1 MLKKHQLKTC
11 FLLLI
16 AFLSLSISNGFA
28 QEFEIKSFT
37 KLDKA
42 FLSKKNERID
52 FNGEKCAMIK
62 IYTNDTDILLTTNR
76 GIEDTEIKNT
86 GEMWIWVSPG
96 ERYIKFQ
103 KKDLATKNYQIP
115 IKIESN
121 TVYALELSVN
131 GVIEQPK
138 LFSLTLRFNIEG
150 VSISRKNRA
159 PVEVSGKIAD
169 LNLPVGEYKFT
180 FQKKGFKNVE
190 KILNLSKDV
199 IENIVMEKG
208 EGVFENTLPG
218 ILSIMSSPSGA
229 EVYLN
234 NQKVGVTPYT
244 RSVASGKYDISISK
258 EFYISKIVN
267 IDLKP
272 SAEIELPLV
281 ELKANYGKVSISTKP
296 IGARVSIDNKEYSS
310 ENLSNI
316 QLENGIYTI
325 KSTLDMYHTT
335 EKTFTVNGDLNQ
347 QIEVLLKPAFGHLK
361 IESEPLGASIYVD
374 DKLVGVSPWESER
387 LPAGKYRVRA
397 EKSMWATTEDYIEVK
412 DGDVTHRIL
421 SLSKDFAEVEVIAKQ
436 ANIYLNDSLISSN
449 YFKGTLK
456 TGNYTFK
463 ATRHKYNDDV
473 RNIYLG
479 AGSNE
484 RIELSPQLKV
494 GTVSFI
500 TTPNKNAKSQLAQLK
515 DVNISLNGNLT
526 NWKTPI
532 SKHLAIGHYIIDFKK
547 ENYLDVNR
555 DLLVEEGKTYDL
567 IVPMVAIPGELAKY
581 KRQKTFWFLSTLVT
595 AGAGIYAMQ
604 KSNALYDDYQTGAP
618 NASDLHSQIDTYDK
632 IAPIAFGVAG
642 FCFIKYLI
650 KGGKKAKVKRKMKAD
665 AALGSKSGQ
674 VSLTYNF

>member
-1 MLKKHQLKTC
+1 MLKKYQLRTC

-16 AFLSLSISNGFA
+16 TFLSLSTSKSFA
-28 QEFEIKSFT
+28 QEFEIKSFS

-42 FLSKKNERID
+42 FISKKNERID

-115 IKIESN
+115 IKIKSN
-121 TVYALELSVN
+121 RVYALELSL
-131 GVIEQPK
+131 GGIELPK
-138 LFSLTLRFNIEG
+138 LLSLTLRFNVEG
-150 VSISRKNRA
+150 VSINREQRA
-159 PVEVSGKIAD
+159 PVSTTGKIAD
-169 LNLPVGEYKFT
+169 LKLPVGEYKFT
-180 FQKKGFKNVE
+180 FQKNKFEIITKT
-190 KILNLSKDV
+190 IHLSTDL
-199 IENIVMEKG
+199 IENIDMIPGGKG
-208 EGVFENTLPG
+208 YIAPLPS
-218 ILSIMSSPSGA
+218 ILSIMSLPSGA
-229 EVYLN
+229 EIYLN
-234 NQKVGVTPYT
+234 NQKVGVTPYA
-244 RSVASGKYDISISK
+244 RSVFSGKYDISIKK
-258 EFYISKIVN
+258 EFYITKTVS

-272 SAEIELPLV
+272 DAETELPLV

-296 IGARVSIDNKEYSS
+296 IGASVSINNKEYTS
-310 ENLSNI
+310 ENLNNI

-325 KSTLDMYHTT
+325 KSSLDMYHTS
-335 EKTFTVNGDLNQ
+335 EKTFTVSGDLNQ
-347 QIEVLLKPAFGHLK
+347 QVEMELKPAFGHLK
-361 IESEPLGASIYVD
+361 IESEPLGASVYVD
-374 DKLVGVSPWESER
+374 DKLVGLSPWESER
-387 LPAGKYRVRA
+387 LPAGKYRIRA
-397 EKSMWATTEDYIEVK
+397 EKNMWATTEDYIEVK
-412 DGDVTHRIL
+412 DGEVTHRIL
-421 SLSKDFAEVEVIAKQ
+421 SLSKDFAEIEVIAKQ
-436 ANIYLNDSLISSN
+436 ANIYLNDSLVSSN
-449 YFKGTLK
+449 MFKGKLK

-463 ATRHKYNDDV
+463 ATRYKYNDDI

-479 AGSNE
+479 AGSNQK
-484 RIELSPQLKV
+484 IELNPQLKV

-500 TTPNKNAKSQLAQLK
+500 TTPNKNNKSQSSQLK

-532 SKHLAIGHYIIDFKK
+532 SRHLAIGHYIIDFKK

-567 IVPMVAIPGELAKY
+567 IVPMTAIPGELAKY

-595 AGAGIYAMQ
+595 TGAGIYAMQ
-604 KSNALYDDYQTGAP
+604 KSNALYDDYQAGTSD
-618 NASDLHSQIDTYDK
+618 ASDLHSQIDTYDK

-674 VSLTYNF
+674 ISLTYNF